1 MPLAAAIL
9 AGEITAK
16 IERMDVDF
24 VDTVGR
30 ALVVGGESSGKL
42 SVVVAQ
48 LPLKSMP
55 SITNWQPCCLL
66 NILHRFGEKLAR
78 LSEDE
83 RAERTRPEGGMKSI
97 RQNINTL
104 CKGLNPFLPLTHVAL
119 FVLGVGC
126 LAQDSQSHAQQLR
139 DAFRTVERAVVIVRT
154 EQIGLAGYPQQGLVS
169 SNGLGSGVLISND
182 KVITAAHIVE
192 SADRTVV
199 EFSQGELI
207 PARVVGCSLSA
218 DVALLQLDRTP
229 ADYTAAK
236 LADSDQVAVG
246 DEIFVVG
253 APYGISNTLTAGHIS
268 GRRAVNNK
276 NSTTASVE
284 FLQTDAAV
292 NSGSSGSPVFNL
304 KGEVVGIVSN
314 IMSKSGGSEGL
325 AFAATSNT
333 ARHILL
339 EQKLFWTGIEG
350 LLVNG
355 SLARAL
361 NLPQPAGVLVQRV
374 AEGSIAA
381 RCGLHPGTLR
391 ATVEGEGIILGGDVI
406 LAVNGSD
413 VSPEASFDE
422 IYGQM
427 ARTKLGENLVITVFR
442 HGQTIMLATPNPQ

>member
-30 ALVVGGESSGKL
+30 GLVVGGESSGKL

-48 LPLKSMP
+48 LPLKSMA
-55 SITNWQPCCLL
+55 SITNWQPCCFL
-66 NILHRFGEKLAR
+66 NILHRFGEELAR

-83 RAERTRPEGGMKSI
+83 RAERMRPEGGLKSI
-97 RQNINTL
+97 RQINTL
-104 CKGLNPFLPLTHVAL
+104 CKGLNPFLRLTHVAL

-192 SADRTVV
+192 SADRTLV

-229 ADYTAAK
+229 ANYTAAK

-276 NSTTASVE
+276 NSTTLSVE

-442 HGQTIMLATPNPQ
+442 HGQTIMLAIPNPQ